1 MARTL
6 NSLIY
11 SLQGRPSKVQ
21 KSFRSLNSISAFG
34 KKKGKIKRTTT
45 PFLQYLMPNMQHCCP
60 PMSTVINGTPTKHA
74 LGNLSGLSEGPATT
88 HCSRYYNTLSQ
99 SRTNPPSPFKCISHM
114 HQRVLPVP
122 MGEFLEASR
131 AQPIH
136 SKTSHKH
143 PLKAQASGET
153 AFGAGGDYFGARR
166 IRRVWQ
172 LVRALAF
179 SRGASEVS

>member
-1 MARTL
+1 
-6 NSLIY
+6 
-11 SLQGRPSKVQ
+11 
-21 KSFRSLNSISAFG
+21 
-34 KKKGKIKRTTT
+34 
-45 PFLQYLMPNMQHCCP
+45 MPNMQHCCP

-122 MGEFLEASR
+122 TGEFVEASR

-179 SRGASEVS
+179 SRGASEVSQEGRRVFWVSSMKKACSLFSSVYWSCWERGSPLQLHTLLVLICKDVFI